1 MTNPSN
7 QDSQP
12 DISGK
17 SGSGANWEFS
27 VNRRFIQRSIITVLI
42 IVIFFQLVEWAFY
55 KTKDFLFLILLA
67 WLIGIAITPLVE
79 KLTKSGIRRGL
90 STFIVLLS
98 LVALVLGFI
107 ASFGQLLASQLAS
120 LITQIPSLIEG
131 FSTWLNDSFDLNLS
145 PSNIEESLNISNTQI
160 ATFAQSI
167 AGGIFGL
174 VTSIAGF
181 LFKIF
186 TLLLFTFYFASET
199 PKIRRSIASWL
210 PAKQQVVF
218 TTVWKVAT
226 EKTGGFVISR
236 VILATINSV
245 ITSVFLLIIEVP
257 YWLPLGLFTGIISQF
272 IPTIGSYLGG
282 LIPAIVAVVN
292 EPIDGLFVVI
302 FVTIYQQIEN
312 YLLTP
317 RVSSMTMNIHP
328 AVAFASV
335 IVFASFFGPVG
346 ALIGV
351 PIAAAVI
358 ALVQTYGKRYEL
370 IDELHIQDL
379 KENY

>member
-42 IVIFFQLVEWAFY
+42 IVIFFQLVEWAFN
-55 KTKDFLFLILLA
+55 KSKDFLFLILLA

-79 KLTKSGIRRGL
+79 RLTKSGLKRGL
-90 STFIVLLS
+90 STFIVLLT
-98 LVALVLGFI
+98 LVALVFAFV

-131 FSTWLNDSFDLNLS
+131 FSNWLNNSFDLNLS
-145 PSNIEESLNISNTQI
+145 PANIEESLNISNSQI
-160 ATFAQSI
+160 ATFAQNI
-167 AGGIFGL
+167 AGGIFGV
-174 VTSIAGF
+174 VTSIVGF
-181 LFKIF
+181 LFNIF
-186 TLLLFTFYFASET
+186 TLLLFAFYFASET

-245 ITSVFLLIIEVP
+245 ITSVFLLIIDVP

-282 LIPAIVAVVN
+282 IIPAIVAVVN

-335 IVFASFFGPVG
+335 IIFASFFGPVG

-351 PIAAAVI
+351 PIAAAII
-358 ALVQTYGKRYEL
+358 ALVQTYGKRYEI
-370 IDELHIQDL
+370 IDELHINEN
-379 KENY
+379 KETD

>member
-1 MTNPSN
+1 MANPSN

-42 IVIFFQLVEWAFY
+42 IVIFFQLVEWAFN
-55 KTKDFLFLILLA
+55 KSKDFLFLILLA

-79 KLTKSGIRRGL
+79 RLTKSGLKRGL
-90 STFIVLLS
+90 STFIVLLT
-98 LVALVLGFI
+98 LVALVFAFI

-145 PSNIEESLNISNTQI
+145 PANIEESLNISNSQI
-160 ATFAQSI
+160 ATFAQNI
-167 AGGIFGL
+167 AGGIFGV

-181 LFKIF
+181 LFNIF
-186 TLLLFTFYFASET
+186 TLILFAFYFASET

-245 ITSVFLLIIEVP
+245 ITSVFLLIIDVP

-282 LIPAIVAVVN
+282 IIPAIVAVVN

-335 IVFASFFGPVG
+335 IIFASFFGPVG

-351 PIAAAVI
+351 PIAAAII
-358 ALVQTYGKRYEL
+358 ALVQTYGKRYEI
-370 IDELHIQDL
+370 IDELHINEN
-379 KENY
+379 KETD

>member
-79 KLTKSGIRRGL
+79 KLTKSGIKRGL

>member
-1 MTNPSN
+1 MANPSN

-42 IVIFFQLVEWAFY
+42 IVIFFQLVEWAFN
-55 KTKDFLFLILLA
+55 KSKDFLFLILLA

-79 KLTKSGIRRGL
+79 KLTKSGIKRGL

-98 LVALVLGFI
+98 LVALVIGFI
-107 ASFGQLLASQLAS
+107 AAFGQLLASQLAS
-120 LITQIPSLIEG
+120 LITQIPTLIEG
-131 FSTWLNDSFDLNLS
+131 FSSWLNNSFDLNLS

-181 LFKIF
+181 VFKVF

-199 PKIRRSIASWL
+199 QKIRRSIASWL

-282 LIPAIVAVVN
+282 IIPAIVAVVN
-292 EPIDGLFVVI
+292 EPIDGLFVII

-335 IVFASFFGPVG
+335 IIFASFFGPVG

-358 ALVQTYGKRYEL
+358 ALVQTYGKRYEI
-370 IDELHIQDL
+370 IDELHIQEN
-379 KENY
+379 KETY

>member
-79 KLTKSGIRRGL
+79 KLTKSGIKRGL

-370 IDELHIQDL
+370 IDELHIQDF

>member
-79 KLTKSGIRRGL
+79 KLTKSGIKRGL

-245 ITSVFLLIIEVP
+245 ITSVFLLIIGVP

-282 LIPAIVAVVN
+282 IIPAIVAVVN

>member
-42 IVIFFQLVEWAFY
+42 IVIFFQLVEWAFN
-55 KTKDFLFLILLA
+55 KSKDFLFLILLA

-79 KLTKSGIRRGL
+79 KLTKSGIKRGL

-98 LVALVLGFI
+98 LVALVVGFI
-107 ASFGQLLASQLAS
+107 AAFGQLLASQLAS
-120 LITQIPSLIEG
+120 LITQIPTLIEG
-131 FSTWLNDSFDLNLS
+131 FSSWLNNSFDLNLS

-282 LIPAIVAVVN
+282 IIPAIVAVVN
-292 EPIDGLFVVI
+292 EPIDGLFVII

-335 IVFASFFGPVG
+335 IIFASFFGPVG

-358 ALVQTYGKRYEL
+358 ALVQTYGKRYEI
-370 IDELHIQDL
+370 IDELHIQEN
-379 KENY
+379 KEIY

>member
-1 MTNPSN
+1 MANPSN

-42 IVIFFQLVEWAFY
+42 IVIFFQLVEWAFN
-55 KTKDFLFLILLA
+55 KSKDFLFLILLA

-79 KLTKSGIRRGL
+79 KLTKSGIKRGL

-98 LVALVLGFI
+98 LVALVIGFI
-107 ASFGQLLASQLAS
+107 AAFGQLLASQLAS
-120 LITQIPSLIEG
+120 LITQIPTLIEG
-131 FSTWLNDSFDLNLS
+131 FSSWLNNSFDLNLS

-210 PAKQQVVF
+210 PAKQ
-218 TTVWKVAT
+218 
-226 EKTGGFVISR
+226 
-236 VILATINSV
+236 
-245 ITSVFLLIIEVP
+245 
-257 YWLPLGLFTGIISQF
+257 
-272 IPTIGSYLGG
+272 
-282 LIPAIVAVVN
+282 
-292 EPIDGLFVVI
+292 
-302 FVTIYQQIEN
+302 
-312 YLLTP
+312 
-317 RVSSMTMNIHP
+317 
-328 AVAFASV
+328 
-335 IVFASFFGPVG
+335 
-346 ALIGV
+346 
-351 PIAAAVI
+351 
-358 ALVQTYGKRYEL
+358 
-370 IDELHIQDL
+370 
-379 KENY
+379 

>member
-1 MTNPSN
+1 LANPSN

-42 IVIFFQLVEWAFY
+42 IVIFFQLVEWAFN
-55 KTKDFLFLILLA
+55 KSKDFLFLILLA

-79 KLTKSGIRRGL
+79 KLTKSGIKRGL

-98 LVALVLGFI
+98 LVALAIGFI
-107 ASFGQLLASQLAS
+107 AAFGQLLASQLAS
-120 LITQIPSLIEG
+120 LITQIPTLIEG
-131 FSTWLNDSFDLNLS
+131 FSSWLNNSFDLNLS
-145 PSNIEESLNISNTQI
+145 PSSIEESLNISNTQI

-282 LIPAIVAVVN
+282 IIPAIVAVVN
-292 EPIDGLFVVI
+292 EPIDGLFVII

-335 IVFASFFGPVG
+335 IIFASFFGPVG

-358 ALVQTYGKRYEL
+358 ALVQTYGKRYEI
-370 IDELHIQDL
+370 IDELHIQEN
-379 KENY
+379 KETY

>member
-42 IVIFFQLVEWAFY
+42 IVIFFQLVEWAFN
-55 KTKDFLFLILLA
+55 KSKDFLFLILLA

-79 KLTKSGIRRGL
+79 RLTKSGLKRGL
-90 STFIVLLS
+90 STFIVLLT
-98 LVALVLGFI
+98 LVALVFAFV

-131 FSTWLNDSFDLNLS
+131 FSTWLNNSFDLNLS
-145 PSNIEESLNISNTQI
+145 PANIEESLNISNSQI
-160 ATFAQSI
+160 ATFAQNI
-167 AGGIFGL
+167 AGGIFGV
-174 VTSIAGF
+174 VTSIVGF
-181 LFKIF
+181 LFNIF
-186 TLLLFTFYFASET
+186 TLLLFAFYFASET

-245 ITSVFLLIIEVP
+245 ITSVFLLIIDVP

-282 LIPAIVAVVN
+282 IIPAIVAVVN

-335 IVFASFFGPVG
+335 IIFASFFGPVG

-351 PIAAAVI
+351 PIAAAII
-358 ALVQTYGKRYEL
+358 ALVQTYGKRYEI
-370 IDELHIQDL
+370 IDELHINEN
-379 KENY
+379 KETD

>member
-1 MTNPSN
+1 MANPSN

-42 IVIFFQLVEWAFY
+42 IVIFFQLVEWAFN
-55 KTKDFLFLILLA
+55 KSKDFLFLILLA

-79 KLTKSGIRRGL
+79 KLTKSGIKRGL

-98 LVALVLGFI
+98 LVALVIGFI
-107 ASFGQLLASQLAS
+107 AAFGQLLASQLAS
-120 LITQIPSLIEG
+120 LITQIPTLIEG
-131 FSTWLNDSFDLNLS
+131 FSSWLNNSFDLNLS

-282 LIPAIVAVVN
+282 IIPAIVAVVN
-292 EPIDGLFVVI
+292 EPIDGLFVII

-335 IVFASFFGPVG
+335 IIFASFFGPVG

-358 ALVQTYGKRYEL
+358 ALVQTYGKRYEI
-370 IDELHIQDL
+370 IDELHIQEN
-379 KENY
+379 KETY

>member
-1 MTNPSN
+1 MANPSN

-42 IVIFFQLVEWAFY
+42 IVIFFQLVEWAFN
-55 KTKDFLFLILLA
+55 KSKDFLFLILLA

-79 KLTKSGIRRGL
+79 KLTKSGIKRGL

-98 LVALVLGFI
+98 LVALVIGFI
-107 ASFGQLLASQLAS
+107 AAFGQLLASQLAS
-120 LITQIPSLIEG
+120 LITQIPTLIEG
-131 FSTWLNDSFDLNLS
+131 FSSWLNNSFDLNLS

-282 LIPAIVAVVN
+282 IIPAIVAVVN
-292 EPIDGLFVVI
+292 EPIDGLFVII

-335 IVFASFFGPVG
+335 IIFASFFGPIG

-351 PIAAAVI
+351 PIAAAII
-358 ALVQTYGKRYEL
+358 ALVQTYGKRYEI
-370 IDELHIQDL
+370 IDELHI
-379 KENY
+379 KEDKESY

>member
-79 KLTKSGIRRGL
+79 KLTKSGIKRGL

-131 FSTWLNDSFDLNLS
+131 FSTTLNDSFDLNLS

-245 ITSVFLLIIEVP
+245 ITSVFLLIIGVP

-282 LIPAIVAVVN
+282 IIPAIVAVVN

>member
-42 IVIFFQLVEWAFY
+42 IVIFFQLVEWAFN
-55 KTKDFLFLILLA
+55 KSKDFLFLILLA

-79 KLTKSGIRRGL
+79 KLTKSGIKRGL

-98 LVALVLGFI
+98 LVALVVGFI
-107 ASFGQLLASQLAS
+107 AAFGQLLASQLAS
-120 LITQIPSLIEG
+120 LITQIPTLIEG
-131 FSTWLNDSFDLNLS
+131 FSSWLNNSFDLNLS

-282 LIPAIVAVVN
+282 IIPAIVAVVN
-292 EPIDGLFVVI
+292 EPIDGLFVII

-328 AVAFASV
+328 AIAFASV
-335 IVFASFFGPVG
+335 IIFASFFGPVG

-358 ALVQTYGKRYEL
+358 ALVQTYGKRYEI
-370 IDELHIQDL
+370 IDELHIQEN
-379 KENY
+379 KETY

>member
-1 MTNPSN
+1 M
-7 QDSQP
+7 
-12 DISGK
+12 
-17 SGSGANWEFS
+17 
-27 VNRRFIQRSIITVLI
+27 
-42 IVIFFQLVEWAFY
+42 
-55 KTKDFLFLILLA
+55 
-67 WLIGIAITPLVE
+67 
-79 KLTKSGIRRGL
+79 

-98 LVALVLGFI
+98 LVALVIGFI
-107 ASFGQLLASQLAS
+107 AAFGQLLASQLAS
-120 LITQIPSLIEG
+120 LITQIPTLIEG
-131 FSTWLNDSFDLNLS
+131 FSSWLNNSFDLNLS

-282 LIPAIVAVVN
+282 IIPAIVAVVN
-292 EPIDGLFVVI
+292 EPIDGLFVII

-335 IVFASFFGPVG
+335 IIFASFFGPVG

-358 ALVQTYGKRYEL
+358 ALVQTYGKRYEI
-370 IDELHIQDL
+370 IDELHIQEN
-379 KENY
+379 KETY

>member
-17 SGSGANWEFS
+17 SGSGSNWEFS

-79 KLTKSGIRRGL
+79 KLTKSGIKRGL

-282 LIPAIVAVVN
+282 IIPAIVAVVN

>member
-42 IVIFFQLVEWAFY
+42 IVIFFQLVEWAFN
-55 KTKDFLFLILLA
+55 KSKDFLFLILLA

-79 KLTKSGIRRGL
+79 KLTKSGIKRGL

-98 LVALVLGFI
+98 LVALVIGFI
-107 ASFGQLLASQLAS
+107 AAFGQLLASQLAS
-120 LITQIPSLIEG
+120 LITQIPTLIEG
-131 FSTWLNDSFDLNLS
+131 FSSWLNNSFDLNLS

-282 LIPAIVAVVN
+282 IIPAIVAVVN
-292 EPIDGLFVVI
+292 EPIDGLFVII

-335 IVFASFFGPVG
+335 IIFASFFGPVG

-358 ALVQTYGKRYEL
+358 ALVQTYGKRYEI
-370 IDELHIQDL
+370 IDELHIQEN
-379 KENY
+379 KETY

>member
-1 MTNPSN
+1 LTNPSN

-42 IVIFFQLVEWAFY
+42 IVIFFQLVEWAFN
-55 KTKDFLFLILLA
+55 KSKDFLFLILLA

-79 KLTKSGIRRGL
+79 KLTKSGIKRGL

-98 LVALVLGFI
+98 LVALVIGFI
-107 ASFGQLLASQLAS
+107 AAFGQLLASQLAS
-120 LITQIPSLIEG
+120 LITQIPTLIEG
-131 FSTWLNDSFDLNLS
+131 FSSWLNNSFDLNLS

-282 LIPAIVAVVN
+282 IIPAIVAVVN
-292 EPIDGLFVVI
+292 EPIDGLFVII

-335 IVFASFFGPVG
+335 IIFASFFGPVG

-358 ALVQTYGKRYEL
+358 ALVQTYGKRYEI
-370 IDELHIQDL
+370 IDELHIQEN
-379 KENY
+379 KETY

>member
-1 MTNPSN
+1 MANPSN

-42 IVIFFQLVEWAFY
+42 IVIFFQLVEWAFN
-55 KTKDFLFLILLA
+55 KSKDFLFLILLA

-79 KLTKSGIRRGL
+79 KLTKSGIKRGL

-98 LVALVLGFI
+98 LVALVIAFI

-120 LITQIPSLIEG
+120 LITQIPTLIEG
-131 FSTWLNDSFDLNLS
+131 FSIWLNNSFDLNLS
-145 PSNIEESLNISNTQI
+145 PSNIEESLNISNSQI

-282 LIPAIVAVVN
+282 IIPAIVAVVN
-292 EPIDGLFVVI
+292 EPIDGLFVII

-335 IVFASFFGPVG
+335 IIFASFFGPVG

-358 ALVQTYGKRYEL
+358 ALVQTYGKRYEI
-370 IDELHIQDL
+370 IDELHVQ
-379 KENY
+379 ENKDNF

>member
-1 MTNPSN
+1 MANPSN

-42 IVIFFQLVEWAFY
+42 IVIFFQLVEWAFN
-55 KTKDFLFLILLA
+55 KSKEFLFLILLA

-79 KLTKSGIRRGL
+79 KLTKSGIKRGL

-98 LVALVLGFI
+98 LVALVIGFI
-107 ASFGQLLASQLAS
+107 AAFGQLLASQLAS
-120 LITQIPSLIEG
+120 LITQIPTLIEG
-131 FSTWLNDSFDLNLS
+131 FSSWLNNSFDLNLS

-282 LIPAIVAVVN
+282 IIPAIVAVVN
-292 EPIDGLFVVI
+292 EPIDGLFVII

-335 IVFASFFGPVG
+335 IIFASFFGPVG

-358 ALVQTYGKRYEL
+358 ALVQTYGKRYEI
-370 IDELHIQDL
+370 IDELHIQ
-379 KENY
+379 EN

>member
-1 MTNPSN
+1 MANPSN
-7 QDSQP
+7 QGSQP

-42 IVIFFQLVEWAFY
+42 IVIFFQLVEWAFN
-55 KTKDFLFLILLA
+55 KSKDFLFLILLA

-79 KLTKSGIRRGL
+79 KLTKSGIKRGL

-98 LVALVLGFI
+98 LVALVIGFI
-107 ASFGQLLASQLAS
+107 AAFGQLLASQLAS
-120 LITQIPSLIEG
+120 LITQIPTLIEG
-131 FSTWLNDSFDLNLS
+131 FSSWLNNSFDLNLS

-282 LIPAIVAVVN
+282 IIPAIVAVVN
-292 EPIDGLFVVI
+292 EPIDGLFVII

-335 IVFASFFGPVG
+335 IIFASFFGPVG

-358 ALVQTYGKRYEL
+358 ALVQTYGKRYEI
-370 IDELHIQDL
+370 IDELHIQEN
-379 KENY
+379 KETY

>member
-1 MTNPSN
+1 MANPSN

-42 IVIFFQLVEWAFY
+42 IVIFFQLVEWAFN
-55 KTKDFLFLILLA
+55 KSKDFLFLILLA

-79 KLTKSGIRRGL
+79 KLTKSGIKRGL
-90 STFIVLLS
+90 STFVVLLS
-98 LVALVLGFI
+98 LVALVIGFI
-107 ASFGQLLASQLAS
+107 AAFGQLLASQLAS
-120 LITQIPSLIEG
+120 LITQIPTLIEG
-131 FSTWLNDSFDLNLS
+131 FSSWLNNSFDLNLS

-282 LIPAIVAVVN
+282 IIPAIVAVVN
-292 EPIDGLFVVI
+292 EPIDGLFVII

-335 IVFASFFGPVG
+335 IIFASFFGPVG

-358 ALVQTYGKRYEL
+358 ALVQTYGKRYEI
-370 IDELHIQDL
+370 IDELHIQEN
-379 KENY
+379 KETY

>member
-42 IVIFFQLVEWAFY
+42 IVIFFQLVEWAFN
-55 KTKDFLFLILLA
+55 KSKDFLFLILLA

-79 KLTKSGIRRGL
+79 KLTKSGIKRGL

-98 LVALVLGFI
+98 LVALVVGFI
-107 ASFGQLLASQLAS
+107 AAFGQLLASQLAS
-120 LITQIPSLIEG
+120 LITQIPTLIEG
-131 FSTWLNDSFDLNLS
+131 FSSWLNNSFDLNLS

-282 LIPAIVAVVN
+282 IIPAIVAVVN
-292 EPIDGLFVVI
+292 EPIDGLFVII

-335 IVFASFFGPVG
+335 IIFASFFGPVG

-358 ALVQTYGKRYEL
+358 ALVQTYGKRYEI
-370 IDELHIQDL
+370 IDELHIQEN
-379 KENY
+379 KETY

>member
-79 KLTKSGIRRGL
+79 KLTKSGIKRGL

-282 LIPAIVAVVN
+282 IIPAIVAVVN

>member
-1 MTNPSN
+1 LANPSN

-42 IVIFFQLVEWAFY
+42 IVIFFQLVEWAFN
-55 KTKDFLFLILLA
+55 KSKDFLFLILLA

-79 KLTKSGIRRGL
+79 KLTKSGIKRGL

-98 LVALVLGFI
+98 LVALVIGFI
-107 ASFGQLLASQLAS
+107 AAFGQLLASQLAS
-120 LITQIPSLIEG
+120 LITQIPTLIEG
-131 FSTWLNDSFDLNLS
+131 FSSWLNNSFDLNLS

-282 LIPAIVAVVN
+282 IIPAIVAVVN
-292 EPIDGLFVVI
+292 EPIDGLFVII

-335 IVFASFFGPVG
+335 IIFASFFGPVG

-358 ALVQTYGKRYEL
+358 ALVQTYGKRYEI
-370 IDELHIQDL
+370 IDELHIQEN
-379 KENY
+379 KETY

>member
-79 KLTKSGIRRGL
+79 KLTKSGIKRGL

-98 LVALVLGFI
+98 LVAIVLGFI

-282 LIPAIVAVVN
+282 IIPAIVAVVN